1 MDKTSRAAAV
11 RARPE
16 QASSQFLEFSKIE
29 VSQIEVS
36 QIEVSQIELS
46 ETVD

>member
-29 VSQIEVS
+29 FSKIEL
-36 QIEVSQIELS
+36 SQIELS